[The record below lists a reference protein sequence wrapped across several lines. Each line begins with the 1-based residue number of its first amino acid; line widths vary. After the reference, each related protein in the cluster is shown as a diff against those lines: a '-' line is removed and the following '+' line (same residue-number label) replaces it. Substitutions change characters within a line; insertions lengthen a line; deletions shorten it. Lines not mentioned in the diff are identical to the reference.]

1 MIRIPYELFYAKFL
15 EMGGIDI
22 NKARAGAIWFVMVD
36 GEKEH
41 AFQSLCSEGTKEI
54 FAVDYLKL
62 FLK

>member
-1 MIRIPYELFYAKFL
+1 MKKFELFYAKYL
-15 EMGGIDI
+15 EMGGIDS
-22 NKARAGAIWFVMVD
+22 NKARAGAIWFVMVN
-36 GEKEH
+36 GEKEQ